1 MQRCCRISQA
11 AWQKA
16 KSREAQKQKSKK
28 QPQRKQINKNN
39 NTHTTVD
46 DGNIYVHMYVCA
58 RKKRSLKT
66 IRTKINENRKNR
78 NVKA

>member
-16 KSREAQKQKSKK
+16 KAEKHKSKK

-58 RKKRSLKT
+58 RKK
-66 IRTKINENRKNR
+66 E
-78 NVKA
+78 A

>member
-1 MQRCCRISQA
+1 MAKGKKQRST
-11 AWQKA
+11 
-16 KSREAQKQKSKK
+16 KSKK

-66 IRTKINENRKNR
+66 IRTKIIENRKNR